1 MLQGVTFS
9 WLLMIAL
16 VISAIAGYLLGSINF
31 AIITTKIK
39 ANEDIRDFGSGNAG
53 MTNVLRTLGKGPA
66 VWVLVGDFLKGLA
79 ATLLGYLFVFLIAP
93 SNNIMIGGYIAC
105 IFALLGHL
113 FPLYHGFRGGKG
125 ILVSAGAI
133 AALNPIAF
141 VVILLTF
148 LIVVAFSKIVS
159 LASISAAVMF
169 PIATVVI
176 ALIMGSQS
184 IWFQLVFS
192 LVIAILVIIMHRQ
205 NIGRLYRGEEN
216 RFGKKKG

>member
-1 MLQGVTFS
+1 MLEGIAFS
-9 WLLMIAL
+9 WLLVLAL
-16 VISAIAGYLLGSINF
+16 VISAVVGYLIGSINF
-31 AIITTKIK
+31 AIITTRIK
-39 ANEDIRDFGSGNAG
+39 ADEDIRDFGSGNAG

-66 VWVLVGDFLKGLA
+66 AWVLLGDFLKGLA
-79 ATLLGYLFVFLIAP
+79 ATLLGYLSVFLIAP
-93 SNNIMIGGYIAC
+93 SNNVMIGGYIAC

-141 VVILLTF
+141 GVILFTF
-148 LIVVAFSKIVS
+148 LIVVAISRIVS

-176 ALIMGSQS
+176 AFLMGDQS
-184 IWFQLVFS
+184 IWFEFAFS
-192 LVIAILVIIMHRQ
+192 LIIAVLVIVMHRK

-216 RFGKKKG
+216 QFGKKKQ